1 MVMLSSQILAWVSAL
16 LCLGEALR
24 YPARVSKVKAL
35 NKAFHRIHIPLGVLL
50 LATALMHGLLAGNS
64 PRAGLGEME
73 LAPVLFTLNWG
84 TACFMAALLL
94 AVSYL
99 LRKALKKRW
108 MAAHRV
114 LTVLMIALLALH
126 LTDVGIRL
134 PDRWAGPPAMESP
147 APTPAPTPQV
157 TPAPTPKATPTSAPT
172 EEPAPTPEP
181 TEEPTPTPEPT
192 PEPGLP
198 DGVYTGT
205 GQGRN
210 GPITVSVTVSA
221 GEIAGIEVI
230 DHVET
235 PRYFASAAEVIG
247 SIISAQSTE
256 VDTVTGA
263 TISSDGIKEAV
274 ANALLEISQE

>member
-16 LCLGEALR
+16 LCLAEALR

-247 SIISAQSTE
+247 SIISAL
-256 VDTVTGA
+256 
-263 TISSDGIKEAV
+263 SSDGIKEAV

>member
-16 LCLGEALR
+16 LCLAEALR

-126 LTDVGIRL
+126 LTDVGIHL
-134 PDRWAGPPAMESP
+134 PDRWAGPPAVESP
-147 APTPAPTPQV
+147 APTPAPTPQA
-157 TPAPTPKATPTSAPT
+157 TPAPTPKATPTSEPT
-172 EEPAPTPEP
+172 EAPAPTPEP

-192 PEPGLP
+192 P
-198 DGVYTGT
+198 
-205 GQGRN
+205 GRN

>member
-16 LCLGEALR
+16 LCLAEALR

-134 PDRWAGPPAMESP
+134 PDRWAGPPAVESP
-147 APTPAPTPQV
+147 APTPAPTDR
-157 TPAPTPKATPTSAPT
+157 K
-172 EEPAPTPEP
+172 
-181 TEEPTPTPEPT
+181 
-192 PEPGLP
+192 
-198 DGVYTGT
+198 
-205 GQGRN
+205 
-210 GPITVSVTVSA
+210 SVV
-221 GEIAGIEVI
+221 
-230 DHVET
+230 
-235 PRYFASAAEVIG
+235 
-247 SIISAQSTE
+247 
-256 VDTVTGA
+256 
-263 TISSDGIKEAV
+263 
-274 ANALLEISQE
+274 